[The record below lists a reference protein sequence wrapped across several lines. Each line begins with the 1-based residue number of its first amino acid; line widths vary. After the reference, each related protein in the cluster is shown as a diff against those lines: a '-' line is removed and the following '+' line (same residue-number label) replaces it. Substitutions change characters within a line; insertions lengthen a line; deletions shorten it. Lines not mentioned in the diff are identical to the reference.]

1 MLIGIVGLNGSGK
14 DTVAQYLVDKYD
26 FVHVDLGGEVRK
38 ELKRLGKNYKDR
50 SEMREMGDGNRQKFG
65 HDYWAR
71 APLANYSK
79 KNNLVITSLRHPAE
93 VDLIKSKD
101 GVIVEVFADLKV
113 RFERTLARVKA
124 SSQEHGDVGSFE
136 EFKIKQE
143 RELKDKDPARM
154 QIIKCLSAAQYK
166 LDNNGSVVML
176 EKEIEELISKIK
188 S

>member
-14 DTVAQYLVDKYD
+14 DTVAQYLVDKYS
-26 FVHVDLGGEVRK
+26 FVHVDLGEEVRK

-71 APLANYSK
+71 APLANYSP

-93 VDLIKSKD
+93 VDLIKSKG
-101 GVIVEVFADLKV
+101 GVIVEVFADLKT

-124 SSQEHGDVGSFE
+124 SPGEHGDVGSFE
-136 EFKIKQE
+136 EFKMKQD

-154 QIIKCLSAAQYK
+154 QMSKCISDAEYR
-166 LDNNGSVVML
+166 LDNNGAVGNL
-176 EKEIEELISKIK
+176 EKEIETLLSKIK